1 MSTPMSGP
9 GPEPGRQPGPQ
20 LDPARSLWPEPG
32 PQERFSLRD
41 RTDLATIA
49 AVVVLVFT
57 NLSNNRWFNS
67 WGLLTGVLTIAVLGG
82 LVRWAGGGWRDLG
95 LARDTLARG
104 AVWALA
110 IVGVIG
116 VVYLGAALLPLTRD
130 LFSDQRNNALTAGG
144 LAAKVL
150 FYVPFGTVLLEEFA
164 FRGTLYGLIG
174 RRHGVIWATAV
185 SSFLFGLWHILPS
198 LHLSTEKPALTPLFG
213 SSPVGAIVAD
223 AAAVLFT
230 GLSGVVF
237 CELRRRSSSLL
248 APMGLHWA
256 TNALGYIAGYA
267 TAHLH

>member
-9 GPEPGRQPGPQ
+9 GPQPGPQ
-20 LDPARSLWPEPG
+20 PDPARSLWPEPG

-110 IVGVIG
+110 IIGVIG

>member
-1 MSTPMSGP
+1 VTAPWRP
-9 GPEPGRQPGPQ
+9 PAPQ
-20 LDPARSLWPEPG
+20 RP
-32 PQERFSLRD
+32 SLRD
-41 RTDLATIA
+41 RTDLATVA
-49 AVVVLVFT
+49 AIVVLVFT
-57 NLSNNRWFNS
+57 NVSNNRWFNS
-67 WGLLTGVLTIAVLGG
+67 WGLLTGVLTIAVLYG
-82 LVRWAGGGWRDLG
+82 LVRWAGGDWSDLG
-95 LARDTLARG
+95 LARHTLCRG

-130 LFSDQRNNALTAGG
+130 LFEDQRNNALTGGG

-150 FYVPFGTVLLEEFA
+150 FSVPFGTVLLEEFA
-164 FRGTLYGLIG
+164 FRGTLYGLVS
-174 RRHGVIWATAV
+174 RRHGVIWATGV

-198 LHLSTEKPALTPLFG
+198 LHLATEKPALTPVFG
-213 SSPVGAIVAD
+213 ASPIGAIVAD